1 MLIYILCLLILITY
15 VTIIFYLGYIFLKDR
30 KVFNIFLEDIFILYQ
45 NVIYFYKNEMD
56 IEMEITMEIDLDNV
70 HILQT
75 LYKLFKDI
83 DKYNLP
89 VGIIRDKYNI
99 YIWFLEYSIKN
110 YEYIKNEKTELYN
123 ILKKIYIDNNHLNNN
138 VNVDINNKTYRI
150 EIENLEYLENEI
162 DSIIKINKICN
173 DFIKNYIDKYLF
185 NKNNYRNN
193 YILSFIWDI
202 TTWIC

>member
-1 MLIYILCLLILITY
+1 MGEISNVKDFLII
-15 VTIIFYLGYIFLKDR
+15 LKDSNDR
-30 KVFNIFLEDIFILYQ
+30 
-45 NVIYFYKNEMD
+45 
-56 IEMEITMEIDLDNV
+56 IT
-70 HILQT
+70 
-75 LYKLFKDI
+75 
-83 DKYNLP
+83 
-89 VGIIRDKYNI
+89 
-99 YIWFLEYSIKN
+99 
-110 YEYIKNEKTELYN
+110 
-123 ILKKIYIDNNHLNNN
+123 
-138 VNVDINNKTYRI
+138 RI